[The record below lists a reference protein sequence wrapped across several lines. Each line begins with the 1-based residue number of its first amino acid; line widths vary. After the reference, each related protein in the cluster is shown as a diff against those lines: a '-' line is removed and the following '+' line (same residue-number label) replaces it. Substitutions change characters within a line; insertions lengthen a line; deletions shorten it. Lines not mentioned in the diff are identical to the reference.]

1 MSSTWNKYKTNTNT
15 WKWLKKSN
23 LKGCTAALISSV
35 QEQALRTSCM
45 KFHIDKTGESLLCR
59 MCRVEND
66 TVYSLYS
73 L

>member
-1 MSSTWNKYKTNTNT
+1 
-15 WKWLKKSN
+15 
-23 LKGCTAALISSV
+23 
-35 QEQALRTSCM
+35 M

-73 L
+73 LQFIKVYSLVKYVHWKLRKTWFSRSTTVERA